1 MMLYQV
7 KTESEGTNN
16 ETVVEQCMTDK
27 QILKTVYLLVT
38 FVGLAVFAC
47 MTIDKSSQ
55 ASALYTQTQKQ
66 QNKIDKQQREISRLE
81 QTNKAL
87 ANQAKGR
94 Y

>member
-1 MMLYQV
+1 
-7 KTESEGTNN
+7 
-16 ETVVEQCMTDK
+16 MTDK
-27 QILKTVYLLVT
+27 QILKNVYLLVA
-38 FVGLAVFAC
+38 FVGFAVFAC

-66 QNKIDKQQREISRLE
+66 QLVIDKQQREISRLE
-81 QTNKAL
+81 QTNEAL

>member
-1 MMLYQV
+1 
-7 KTESEGTNN
+7 
-16 ETVVEQCMTDK
+16 MTDK
-27 QILKTVYLLVT
+27 QLLKPVYVLVT
-38 FVGLAVFAC
+38 FVGFAVFAC

-55 ASALYTQTQKQ
+55 ASALYIQTQKQ
-66 QNKIDKQQREISRLE
+66 QNKIDKQQRDISRLE

>member
-1 MMLYQV
+1 M
-7 KTESEGTNN
+7 TEADKRIMGT
-16 ETVVEQCMTDK
+16 M
-27 QILKTVYLLVT
+27 YLLVA
-38 FVGLAVFAC
+38 FVGFAVFAC

-55 ASALYTQTQKQ
+55 ASAFYTQTQKQ
-66 QNKIDKQQREISRLE
+66 QNKIDKQQREISRLK

>member
-1 MMLYQV
+1 M
-7 KTESEGTNN
+7 TEA
-16 ETVVEQCMTDK
+16 DK
-27 QILKTVYLLVT
+27 QIMKTMYLLAA
-38 FVGLAVFAC
+38 FVGFAVFAC

-55 ASALYTQTQKQ
+55 ASAFHTQIQKQ

-94 Y
+94 